1 MASVSYTYKD
11 PTTGAT
17 KSATD
22 SVSLELYDAE
32 DGTKKAVIVA
42 TGASSTEASRVDVTD
57 ALNTAL
63 YGSPLEARPGRYMS
77 RLTGQEI
84 GGSSPANTTITVE
97 NTGAPTSAL
106 PLGLNLTAG
115 DVVQF
120 VDYFL
125 STGSPNSSQYRYVTS
140 VTNATDFVINTA
152 LTSTLNKGA
161 MCFNLA
167 GTLPLFG
174 TGRGVNRKAGTK
186 LQREAPTTQDI
197 TVVWQASPAGFLV
210 TPASDASTQL
220 VRGRVRVY
228 VRSSV
233 DDKHGIVEPHWVA
246 DAEITTFGSSTLVTT
261 YDGGSS
267 SGGGTIAGGSTYQI
281 HAVRDDYTGAAAG
294 VLYASSVTSKLAQ
307 VAA

>member
-1 MASVSYTYKD
+1 MASISYTYKN

-17 KSATD
+17 ASATD
-22 SVSLELYDAE
+22 SVTLETYDAS
-32 DGTKKAVIVA
+32 DGTKKAVLVV
-42 TGASSTEASRVDVTD
+42 TGPSTTEAVRVDVTD
-57 ALNTAL
+57 DLNVGL
-63 YGSPLEARPGRYMS
+63 YGSALSARPGRYMS
-77 RLTGQEI
+77 RLSGQEI

-125 STGSPNSSQYRYVTS
+125 STGAPNSSQYRYVTS

-152 LTSTLNKGA
+152 LSSTLNKGA
-161 MCFNLA
+161 MVFNLA

-197 TVVWQASPAGFLV
+197 TVVWQASPAGFLI
-210 TPASDASTQL
+210 TPASDSSSQL

-228 VRSSV
+228 IRSSV
-233 DDKHGIVEPHWVA
+233 DDKHGIIEPHWVA

-261 YDGGSS
+261 YDGGTAA
-267 SGGGTIAGGSTYQI
+267 GGGSLVAASTYQI
-281 HAVRDDYTGAAAG
+281 HAVRDDYTGATAA
-294 VLYASSVTSKLAQ
+294 VLATTSITSKLAQ